1 MIVTLKTVEEY
12 TGKSIPEI
20 YDFDED
26 ETFQYESFKDYIGA
40 LIEEMNDPQSP
51 HYNPPAP
58 GDAPQDYSYSY
69 EPADFS
75 ISSSNAALLI
85 LLVIGFIA
93 VGIKK
98 KGG

>member
-12 TGKSIPEI
+12 TGKSIPQI

-26 ETFQYESFKDYIGA
+26 ETEQYESFMDYIGA
-40 LIEEMNDPQSP
+40 LIEEMNDPHSP
-51 HYNPPAP
+51 NYYPHTP
-58 GDAPQDYSYSY
+58 GGTSEDYSFSY

-75 ISSSNAALLI
+75 ISSSNAALMI